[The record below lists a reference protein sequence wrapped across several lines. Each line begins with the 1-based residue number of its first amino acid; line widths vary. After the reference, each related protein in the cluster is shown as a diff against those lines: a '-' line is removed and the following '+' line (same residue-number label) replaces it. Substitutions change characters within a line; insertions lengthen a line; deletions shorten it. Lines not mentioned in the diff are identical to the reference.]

1 MPISWQVA
9 DLPYGETAGKASLFV
24 GHVCD
29 VTILDAIS
37 MAGQRPA
44 LRGNGAKGKQFVGHV
59 CDVTILDANFMAG
72 RRPALRG
79 YGWRSSPERALLQ
92 VTFSPPVEQNQAIT
106 KDDPAKDLTPED
118 HLLEQE
124 I

>member
-1 MPISWQVA
+1 MYATLIEDIVLQ
-9 DLPYGETAGKASLFV
+9 GN
-24 GHVCD
+24 
-29 VTILDAIS
+29 VTILDARY
-37 MAGQRPA
+37 MVGRFARPA
-44 LRGNGAKGKQFVGHV
+44 LPNNQDSGWLFTHS
-59 CDVTILDANFMAG
+59 LYG
-72 RRPALRG
+72 RR
-79 YGWRSSPERALLQ
+79 SNPERALLQ